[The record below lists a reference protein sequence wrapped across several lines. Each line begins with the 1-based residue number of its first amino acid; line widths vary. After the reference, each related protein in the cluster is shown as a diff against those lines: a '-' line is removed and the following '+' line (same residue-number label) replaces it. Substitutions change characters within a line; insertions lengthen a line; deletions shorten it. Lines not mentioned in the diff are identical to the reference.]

1 MRSFHR
7 DSFEHKNMSTAT
19 STGSQFGSRAIV
31 TLVAMVAVATLSLG
45 MVTAGPAVAAS
56 PSSALAPTAPI
67 VPPRPTAP
75 APVGKVPGS
84 SAPAKKTPTSA
95 PVAAA
100 KIESW
105 TPTSHSVTTN
115 GQTTLDLF
123 AHPAFKRGV
132 GGWTAIDSTIT
143 AGAGKYP
150 FQALGLVNPVHFGVS
165 ADALVTIDTVSGP
178 VVFGLE
184 GATINPPTLTEGV
197 VTYSAV
203 FPGVDLEFRTDG
215 GRIGKHLVLADKHSQ
230 SKFQFTITDPKHT
243 LGKPKK
249 GAGEAW
255 RFSAEVAFATGIAL
269 PAPAAWTQAKK
280 GPGLPGSAHQG
291 VSVTAGGYAINLS
304 VDPLW
309 AKTAAYP
316 LVLDPAVQWTDQT
329 WVNKDGLAVAFGP
342 TGATDCSGGPCQLAD
357 PVDGQVA
364 IGRFDYNGL
373 GEKSFLTY
381 VGANVSVLAG
391 RQVSSAVLGGY
402 DYTTTPTVGAL
413 CSTIGTGSTGA
424 DLAAA
429 RCGAPVTSTHK
440 YASWPDFGWLTDVTA
455 TVRAAVKGAGPTGST
470 AGFAIDADPNDP
482 YAEHQIQSP
491 GLRLVY
497 AGYPVPRPLTTGQ
510 TFGCDCWA
518 GHSSSNQ
525 AMAADPV
532 NTATG
537 ALMEKFADVSIAAP
551 GQPID
556 LSRTYNSLDTASGPF
571 GPGWSFS
578 YGASLA
584 TNTSGELVFTDGSG
598 TRTRFGAIVGGGYAP
613 IDPAVSASLSDG
625 PNGTHVMRNLSGHT
639 MTFDATGALIAAAD
653 ERGQGLTFA
662 YTAGT
667 LTTVTDAL
675 GQTLT
680 FGWTGTGVDARIV
693 SATTSDGRAI
703 GYTHTT
709 TAGALRLTGVVA
721 VDGTT
726 TKYGYATT
734 GGLSSITD
742 PLGHISARNI
752 YNSAGRITSQLDQMG
767 AKTTFGWNPTTQ
779 TATVTDPTGKVRTDV
794 YNNLN
799 LVKQTDGNGAV
810 TEQLYD
816 GNNNPAASVDAAD
829 RLYRNEYD
837 DRDRLVLRVAPA
849 PLNYTESW
857 TYDAADHVTSHIDTE
872 GNATA
877 YTYNAAGLVTS
888 VHNPDNGTS
897 TSTYTTG
904 SDGSPANLLASS
916 TDPLGRTT
924 TYAYNSAGDLVA
936 VVSPGGRTTTSTY
949 DAAHRLNS
957 STSPSGAVSRYTYDA
972 VGRLLTS
979 TDPTGAIT
987 TNIYDA
993 AGRLTKTTDA
1003 LSHST
1008 TFSYDNADRL
1018 IRTSDA
1024 AGRITKKS
1032 YDGAGRVTTTTDPLG
1047 AVTTYAYDA
1056 AGRLTG
1062 TTDALGRTT
1071 TRAYDALGQLT
1082 ATTDPTGG
1090 VMAYT
1095 YDVVGQRT
1103 SVTDPDGI
1111 TQTTTYDQRGHV
1123 AAVTNATGGFQQ
1135 TVYDAMGRLAQT
1147 ADSDGVYTSYS
1158 YDLAGQLLQ
1167 QSRPRSTDAYIPGYY
1182 EDRTTFAYNADGLRT
1197 TTVEPRGNIPGAV
1210 SAGFTTT
1217 VTYDADGRPVTS
1229 TDPLGRTVT
1238 TGYDAAG
1245 RPTKVTDPAG
1255 GTTTTAYNTVGWR
1268 TSVTAPSLAKT
1279 SYSYDSVGNLT
1290 KRLDPLAHATTYAYD
1305 KAGRVLTQT
1314 DALRRVTATSYDAVG
1329 NVTNVIKPSGT
1340 ATIDNV
1346 TDGTAS
1352 YTYDAANRLTGT
1364 TFSDA
1369 TAAFSYDYSAA
1380 GRLVTAKRV
1389 QNTGVVASSAYT
1401 YDTSGRTMSAVRTG
1415 PGGGSTN
1422 YAHTSAGRLSGA
1434 AWSTGMSAAYS
1445 YNSVGELTTVIPS
1458 GAGNVPTV
1466 DYGYD
1471 PSGRM
1476 STVTREGVSTPTST
1490 AVLYDNAGQLTSLTH
1505 STASSVL
1512 DGYDVT
1518 RDTRGNPTK
1527 VTTTAAGAST
1537 SALYG
1542 YDAVSRLTSECYPTT
1557 GGSCTSAAP
1566 KTSYSYDKVG
1576 NRKTQSAR
1584 TVTGTTASTVSTA
1597 YTYDAADE
1605 LLSQSVAGVP
1615 TVTNTW
1621 TPNGAL
1627 ASSTTSNGTKTF
1639 TTDLTDELVSA
1650 VLENGSTVSY
1660 THDTKGN
1667 RTSRTVGGVAEAT
1680 WAWDDL
1686 TSLPVR
1692 TGEYDQTGAL
1702 TTAWLP
1708 DPTSTTGAALAESVG
1723 GVSSWLLSDP
1733 FANITAAVSTTGS
1746 TGSGARSLNAF
1757 GATRAQAT
1765 GSLAA
1770 SAIGFAGQYLEAATG
1785 LYDMRARD
1793 YDPASGR
1800 FTANDPVAVP
1810 TGMPYV
1816 AGYSYAFNNPLT
1828 GTDASGNWSSN
1839 CGVFSQ
1845 ACDSYL
1851 FFANEIIGAAKAV
1864 AGIAVGLVSFS
1875 VDPIGTAIGWGNSC
1889 HAGFAQYG
1897 GNGPSFEGFLQCV
1910 DNLNPIA
1917 EIGRQFSASLSATN
1931 VEDSGQA
1938 FGQGLLDSALVAAPF
1953 AKGIAHAPAD
1963 CAVNSLAE
1971 AKSWAASR
1979 AEEMQ
1984 AQLPAGSRGRVTMGA
1999 GVLRDGGGNEIRVIS
2014 TSEPRGYLRPGV
2026 TAQPGE
2032 IVVKGT
2038 GDAEADIVAYAAE
2051 HGYDVVAIGAGRPIC
2066 PACAGA
2072 IAGSGGSPATPLRG
2086 P

>member
-7 DSFEHKNMSTAT
+7 NPSEHKNVSNAT
-19 STGSQFGSRAIV
+19 SRGPQFGSRAVV
-31 TLVAMVAVATLSLG
+31 TLGAMVAVVTLSLG
-45 MVTAGPAVAAS
+45 LVTAGPAVAAS
-56 PSSALAPTAPI
+56 PSSALAPIAPIAPI

-75 APVGKVPGS
+75 APVGKVPGAS
-84 SAPAKKTPTSA
+84 SPAKKTPTSP

-100 KIESW
+100 RIESW
-105 TPTSHSVTTN
+105 TPNSHSVTTN
-115 GQTTLDLF
+115 GKTTLDLF

-132 GGWTAIDSTIT
+132 HGWTTIDSTIT

-150 FQALGLVNPVHFGVS
+150 FQALGLANPVHFGVS

-178 VVFGLE
+178 IVFGLE
-184 GATINPPTLTEGV
+184 GATINPPTLTKGV
-197 VTYSAV
+197 VTYKGV
-203 FPGVDLEFRTDG
+203 FAGVDLEFRTDG

-230 SKFQFTITDPKHT
+230 SKFQFTITDPKHA

-255 RFSAEVAFATGIAL
+255 TFSAEVAFATGMAL

-291 VSVTAGGYAINLS
+291 VSVTAGGYAITLS

-329 WVNKDGLAVAFGP
+329 WVNNDGLAVAFGP

-402 DYTTTPTVGAL
+402 DYSTTPTVGAL
-413 CSTIGTGSTGA
+413 CSSIGTGSTGA

-429 RCGAPVTSTHK
+429 RCGAPVTSTHT

-518 GHSSSNQ
+518 GHSSANQ
-525 AMAADPV
+525 ATAADPV

-537 ALMEKFADVSIAAP
+537 ALMEKFADLSIAAP

-584 TNTSGELVFTDGSG
+584 TNTAGELVFTDGSG

-625 PNGTHVMRNLSGHT
+625 PNGSHVMRNLAGNT
-639 MTFDATGALIAAAD
+639 MTFDATGVLIAAAD

-680 FGWTGTGVDARIV
+680 FGWTGTGVNARIV

-703 GYTHTT
+703 GYTHTS

-742 PLGHISARNI
+742 PLGHISARNT
-752 YNSAGRITSQLDQMG
+752 YNAAGRITSQLDQTG
-767 AKTTFGWNPTTQ
+767 AKTTFGWNPSTQ
-779 TATVTDPTGKVRTDV
+779 TATVTDPTGKVRTDL

-837 DRDRLVLRVAPA
+837 DRNRLVLRVAPA

-857 TYDAADHVTSHIDTE
+857 TYDAADHVASHTDAE
-872 GNATA
+872 GNTST
-877 YTYNAAGLVTS
+877 YTYNAAGLVTT
-888 VHNPDNGTS
+888 VGNPDGGSS
-897 TSTYTTG
+897 TYTYTTG
-904 SDGSPANLLASS
+904 TGGVPANLLATS

-924 TYAYNSAGDLVA
+924 TYTYNLAGDLVTTVA
-936 VVSPGGRTTTSTY
+936 PSGRTTTSTY
-949 DAAHRLNS
+949 DAAHRPTS
-957 STSPSGAVSRYTYDA
+957 TTSPSGAVSRHTYDA
-972 VGRLLTS
+972 AGRMLTS
-979 TDPTGAIT
+979 TDPVGAIT
-987 TNIYDA
+987 TNTYDA

-1003 LSHST
+1003 LAHAT
-1008 TFSYDNADRL
+1008 TFTYDNANRL
-1018 IRTSDA
+1018 TSTKDA
-1024 AGRITKKS
+1024 AGRITKSS
-1032 YDGAGRVTTTTDPLG
+1032 YDAAGRVATTTDPLG
-1047 AVTTYAYDA
+1047 AITTYAYDA
-1056 AGRLTG
+1056 AGRPVR
-1062 TTDALGRTT
+1062 TTDALGHTT
-1071 TRAYDALGQLT
+1071 TKTYDALGQLT
-1082 ATTDPTGG
+1082 AVTDPTGG
-1090 VMAYT
+1090 VTSYK
-1095 YDVVGQRT
+1095 YDVVGQMT
-1103 SVTDPDGI
+1103 SMTDPDGV

-1123 AAVTNATGGFQQ
+1123 AAVTNAAGGFQQ
-1135 TVYDAMGRLAQT
+1135 TTYDAMGRQSQT
-1147 ADSDGVYTSYS
+1147 TDSDGVYTSYS
-1158 YDLAGQLLQ
+1158 YDLAGQLLAQ
-1167 QSRPRSTDAYIPGYY
+1167 TRTRSTDTYIPDYY
-1182 EDRTTFAYNADGLRT
+1182 EDSTTFTYDADGRRT
-1197 TTVEPRGNIPGAV
+1197 STVDPRGNVPGAIP
-1210 SAGFTTT
+1210 AAFTTT
-1217 VTYDADGRPVTS
+1217 VTYDAAGRPTAT

-1238 TGYDAAG
+1238 TGYDADG

-1255 GTTTTAYNTVGWR
+1255 GVTTTTYNTVGWP
-1268 TSVTAPSLAKT
+1268 TSVTAPNAAKT

-1290 KRLDPLAHATTYAYD
+1290 KRTDPLSHATTYIYD
-1305 KAGRVLTQT
+1305 KAGRTLTQT
-1314 DALRRVTATSYDAVG
+1314 DALGRVTATSYDTVG
-1329 NVTNVIKPSGT
+1329 NITKVVKPSGT
-1340 ATIDNV
+1340 ATVDNLN
-1346 TDGTAS
+1346 DGTAS
-1352 YTYDAANRLTGT
+1352 YGYDAANRLTAT

-1369 TAAFSYDYSAA
+1369 TAAFTYDYSAA

-1389 QNTGVVASSAYT
+1389 QNASVAASSVYT
-1401 YDTSGRTMSAVRTG
+1401 HDTSGRTTSIVRTG
-1415 PGGGSTN
+1415 PGGGTTN
-1422 YAHTSAGRLSGA
+1422 YSYTGAGRLSGT
-1434 AWSTGMSAAYS
+1434 AWSTGMAAAYS
-1445 YNSVGELTTVIPS
+1445 YNGVGELTTVTPS
-1458 GAGNVPTV
+1458 GTGSLPSIQY
-1466 DYGYD
+1466 DYD
-1471 PSGRM
+1471 QSGRV
-1476 STVTREGVSTPTST
+1476 STVTRAGVSTPTTT
-1490 AVLYDNAGQLTSLTH
+1490 AMSYDGAGQMTSLTH
-1505 STASSVL
+1505 SAASTAL
-1512 DGYDVT
+1512 DEYDIT

-1527 VTTTAAGAST
+1527 VATSAAGAT
-1537 SALYG
+1537 TTALYG
-1542 YDAVSRLTSECYPTT
+1542 YDTVSRLTSECYPTT
-1557 GGSCTSAAP
+1557 GVSCTG
-1566 KTSYSYDKVG
+1566 TSPNKSYTYDTVG

-1584 TVTGTTASTVSTA
+1584 TVSGTTATTVSTA
-1597 YTYDAADE
+1597 YAYDAANE
-1605 LLSQSVAGVP
+1605 LLSQAVAGAP

-1627 ASSTTSNGTKTF
+1627 ATSTTPTGTTTF
-1639 TTDLTDELVSA
+1639 TTDLTDELLSA
-1650 VLENGSTVSY
+1650 TLENGSTVSY
-1660 THDTKGN
+1660 TNDTKGN
-1667 RTSRTVGGVAEAT
+1667 RTSRTVGGVTQAT
-1680 WAWDDL
+1680 WSWDDL
-1686 TSLPVR
+1686 SSLPVR
-1692 TGEYDQTGAL
+1692 TGEYDQTGSL
-1702 TTAWLP
+1702 TTAWLT
-1708 DPTSTTGAALAESVG
+1708 DPTSTTGTALAESSG
-1723 GVSSWLLSDP
+1723 GVSSWLLNDP
-1733 FANITAAVSTTGS
+1733 FANITAAAATTGS
-1746 TGSGARSLNAF
+1746 TVSGTRALDAF
-1757 GATRAQAT
+1757 GNARTAAT
-1765 GSLAA
+1765 GSLAT
-1770 SAIGFAGQYLEAATG
+1770 SAIGFAGQYLESATG

-1793 YDPASGR
+1793 YSPASGR
-1800 FTANDPVAVP
+1800 FTANDPVAIP

-1816 AGYSYAFNNPLT
+1816 AGYSYTYNNPLIH
-1828 GTDASGNWSSN
+1828 TDASGMCVGIKGTTQDRRCTYNDYYWYGIPGALGEQFTAAWAGASDGVGFNVPMLLDCSSYN
-1839 CGVFSQ
+1839 KYKDNSAYWIGDVVGVLTAAATFTVAADIRIPTAWASR
-1845 ACDSYL
+1845 S
-1851 FFANEIIGAAKAV
+1851 NEATDVEAATGGAAVVRMGQAGENAV
-1864 AGIAVGLVSFS
+1864 R
-1875 VDPIGTAIGWGNSC
+1875 DMYAIGPK
-1889 HAGFAQYG
+1889 ATRVIG
-1897 GNGPSFEGFLQCV
+1897 GNTRIFDGLNAEAVSEVKNVAYQAFTQQLKDSLSYAV
-1910 DNLNPIA
+1910 DNGLDFDLYVRGGSHPTI
-1917 EIGRQFSASLSATN
+1917 LSAPLQ
-1931 VEDSGQA
+1931 D
-1938 FGQGLLDSALVAAPF
+1938 
-1953 AKGIAHAPAD
+1953 
-1963 CAVNSLAE
+1963 
-1971 AKSWAASR
+1971 
-1979 AEEMQ
+1979 
-1984 AQLPAGSRGRVTMGA
+1984 
-1999 GVLRDGGGNEIRVIS
+1999 
-2014 TSEPRGYLRPGV
+2014 
-2026 TAQPGE
+2026 
-2032 IVVKGT
+2032 
-2038 GDAEADIVAYAAE
+2038 
-2051 HGYDVVAIGAGRPIC
+2051 
-2066 PACAGA
+2066 A
-2072 IAGSGGSPATPLRG
+2072 IAGNSRFNLRFI